1 MKFKINNR
9 EWEII
14 ELSQEKIKEKIK
26 EYDGEVE
33 EKGIY
38 FGSTQTSNQKIY
50 LDKDLCIDQKK
61 QTLMHEL
68 MHCYIVCFLFSTK
81 NYDEEDLCNISA
93 NSHDLI
99 HEIVEQYF
107 K

>member
-50 LDKDLCIDQKK
+50 LDKDLCIDQKR